1 MEILRVFNN
10 NVVLAKDDDGTETVL
25 TGRGIGF
32 QGKPG
37 RPVDTTKIVR
47 KFIPADGRDPD
58 HLAQMLA
65 GIAPE
70 TVRTV
75 INALRDAGLASLGDN
90 TTVVT
95 ALSDHIDNA
104 LKRIAA
110 GTQIAYPL
118 RAEVSNLYPDE
129 YDQATRL
136 LDAINTHL
144 AADGHPTLPADETTA
159 LAMHL
164 VNAGFAT
171 GDLSY
176 TYTMTGV
183 IQQMMTIIEA
193 TFDVVFD
200 RDSVNVSRFITHVRY
215 LFVRIRQNNQLTDE
229 PAPII
234 HAIGQSYPKALQCAQ
249 RIAAVLEMRLDANL
263 TRDEVAYLAL
273 HIARVSGISE

>member
-10 NVVLAKDDDGTETVL
+10 NVVLAKDDDGTEIVL

-37 RPVDTTKIVR
+37 KAVDETKIVR
-47 KFIPADGRDPD
+47 RFVPSDGRDPD

-65 GIAPE
+65 GIEPE
-70 TVRTV
+70 TVRLVIDALHDAGLEGLSGNTTV
-75 INALRDAGLASLGDN
+75 IASLSDHVDNALRRLADD
-90 TTVVT
+90 THVT
-95 ALSDHIDNA
+95 
-104 LKRIAA
+104 
-110 GTQIAYPL
+110 YPL

-129 YDQATRL
+129 FAQGQRL
-136 LDAINTHL
+136 LAAINTRL
-144 AADGHPTLPADETTA
+144 AAAGRTTLPDGETTA

-193 TFDVVFD
+193 TFNIVFD

-215 LFVRIRQNNQLTDE
+215 LFVRIRQNNQLADE

-234 HAIGQSYPKALQCAQ
+234 HAITQSYPRAMQCAQ

-263 TRDEVAYLAL
+263 TQDEIAYLAL